1 MICKNVA
8 SRKNKRTRLFCSRGG
23 LHNSRFHSDFSLKT
37 LDACHTGSP
46 LAHER
51 TFPNLAS
58 SPLAAGDGNS
68 LRNSGKVLFSI
79 IAIYGAAPR
88 NSSASLAGSFP
99 PMPRFG
105 NLKGTKLSCVFK
117 PFLDE
122 KSLVEPSCRIVWCY
136 PFLLK
141 IFYHPAVQKSS
152 AGHQNV
158 PVLLEIFKA
167 RVERRHQNQRMMPIM
182 SWMMTEMA
190 PTVMVTLPPLMM
202 RLNTSRPRS
211 SVPQR

>member
-1 MICKNVA
+1 MSSIICKNVA

-23 LHNSRFHSDFSLKT
+23 LHNSRFHSDFSLKA

-105 NLKGTKLSCVFK
+105 NLKGTKPSCVSK
-117 PFLDE
+117 PCLDE
-122 KSLVEPSCRIVWCY
+122 KSLAESACRIVQYCLY
-136 PFLLK
+136 KLLLK
-141 IFYHPAVQKSS
+141 PELSISIIDKIQISGKHNEKKGACHDK
-152 AGHQNV
+152 
-158 PVLLEIFKA
+158 E
-167 RVERRHQNQRMMPIM
+167 
-182 SWMMTEMA
+182 
-190 PTVMVTLPPLMM
+190 
-202 RLNTSRPRS
+202 
-211 SVPQR
+211 

>member
-1 MICKNVA
+1 MLPPGKIKYPA
-8 SRKNKRTRLFCSRGG
+8 SFAQEAGYS
-23 LHNSRFHSDFSLKT
+23 NSRFHSDFSLKT

-105 NLKGTKLSCVFK
+105 NLKGTKPSCVSK
-117 PFLDE
+117 PCLDE

-158 PVLLEIFKA
+158 PVLLEILKA
-167 RVERRHQNQRMMPIM
+167 GVERRQKNHDTDDRIENLHARQNHHRNKPHHR
-182 SWMMTEMA
+182 A
-190 PTVMVTLPPLMM
+190 
-202 RLNTSRPRS
+202 
-211 SVPQR
+211 